1 MAPNV
6 TIIGS
11 VSIGPRTSVWPGA
24 VLRGDYG
31 SIRVGSDCSIQ
42 DNVVVHC
49 SEENDGIIGNG
60 VTVAHNAVVHACRV
74 GDECLIGVGAI
85 IFDGATIGKN
95 SILGVGTVVPGGQKI
110 PPRSVV
116 VGIPG
121 KVVRKVTVGDIKM
134 LKESWQNYVQM
145 SRKYSKERAFENP
158 LQLDSR

>member
-1 MAPNV
+1 M
-6 TIIGS
+6 
-11 VSIGPRTSVWPGA
+11 
-24 VLRGDYG
+24 RGDYG

-49 SEENDGIIGNG
+49 SQENDGIIGNG
-60 VTVAHNAVVHACRV
+60 VTVAHNAVVHACKV

-110 PPRSVV
+110 PPKSVI

-121 KVVRKVTVGDIKM
+121 KVVRRVTAGDIKM

-145 SRKYSKERAFENP
+145 SQKYAKARAFEKP
-158 LQLDSR
+158 LNRDSR